1 MIIQLR
7 TTQHTELPHHVIV
20 LDAGEVRSRTRFKYA
35 SHAQV
40 FARRLAVQ
48 HTNYDSIP
56 DIQDIAD
63 MRELMLSE
71 T

>member
-7 TTQHTELPHHVIV
+7 TTQHAELPHLVVV
-20 LDAGEVRSRTRFKYA
+20 LDAGEVRSRTRFRFRDDA
-35 SHAQV
+35 LV
-40 FARRLAVQ
+40 FARRLAIQ

-56 DIQDIAD
+56 DIQDLAD